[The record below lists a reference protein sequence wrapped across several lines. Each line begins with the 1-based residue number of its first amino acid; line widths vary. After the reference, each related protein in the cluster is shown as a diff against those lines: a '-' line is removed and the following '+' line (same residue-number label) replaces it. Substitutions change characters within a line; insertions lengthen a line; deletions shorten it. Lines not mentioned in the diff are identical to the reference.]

1 MRGARSPLDVSVA
14 VFQMIRQAKS
24 SRCRRLSCF
33 WLPRAHIKASV
44 IDLINPIRRL
54 RLQSQRELA
63 APMRVAMRSSVLNQL
78 GGAADRSRPQNEPDL
93 GSLQPPGPKRRKP
106 GAPKEVVMKRPSAC
120 LNPDRP
126 EPDTDWESTYRCSH
140 GDDFPALIQIYLYRA
155 KTDADLLRLPSYDLP
170 RPAGPPDAASELLG
184 SEWTENVR
192 RRLERTS
199 ERFWKALFQH
209 NAPDLLE
216 EIESRCLTLPYAK
229 HELPDNFFGAGSSL
243 SQNHIQNLRRE
254 LLFHWSQDPF
264 ASWRLDFAPE
274 RDSVVIDGH
283 LLQVP

>member
-1 MRGARSPLDVSVA
+1 M
-14 VFQMIRQAKS
+14 
-24 SRCRRLSCF
+24 CRRRRRGSRR
-33 WLPRAHIKASV
+33 PRAQSKASV
-44 IDLINPIRRL
+44 VHVINSIWRL
-54 RLQSQRELA
+54 ALQNQRELA
-63 APMRVAMRSSVLNQL
+63 APMHVAMRSSVLNQL
-78 GGAADRSRPQNEPDL
+78 GGAADGSRPQKEADL
-93 GSLQPPGPKRRKP
+93 GSLQPPGPKRQKH

-120 LNPDRP
+120 LHPDRP
-126 EPDTDWESTYRCSH
+126 VPDADWESSYRCSH
-140 GDDFPALIQIYLYRA
+140 GEDFPALIQIYLQRS
-155 KTDADLLRLPSYDLP
+155 KTDYDLLRLPSYDLL
-170 RPAGPPDAASELLG
+170 RPAEPPKVWSDLLRLK
-184 SEWTENVR
+184 WIDHVR

-199 ERFWKALFQH
+199 ERFWKALFRY
-209 NAPDLLE
+209 NAPDLLQ

-264 ASWRLDFAPE
+264 ASWTLDFAPE

>member
-1 MRGARSPLDVSVA
+1 M
-14 VFQMIRQAKS
+14 
-24 SRCRRLSCF
+24 CRRRRRGSRR
-33 WLPRAHIKASV
+33 PRAQSKASV
-44 IDLINPIRRL
+44 VHVINSIWRL
-54 RLQSQRELA
+54 SLQNQRELA
-63 APMRVAMRSSVLNQL
+63 APMHVAMRSSVLNQL

-126 EPDTDWESTYRCSH
+126 EPDTDWESSYRCSH
-140 GDDFPALIQIYLYRA
+140 GEDFPALIQIYLQRA
-155 KTDADLLRLPSYDLP
+155 KTDYDLLRLPSYDLL
-170 RPAGPPDAASELLG
+170 RPAGSPAVAGELPRSG
-184 SEWTENVR
+184 WSENVR

-199 ERFWKALFQH
+199 ERFWKALFRY

-216 EIESRCLTLPYAK
+216 EIESRRLTLPYAK
-229 HELPDNFFGAGSSL
+229 QELPGQFFGAGTSL
-243 SQNHIQNLRRE
+243 SLNHIQNLRRE
-254 LLFHWSQDPF
+254 LLFHWSHDPSNLK
-264 ASWRLDFAPE
+264 ALDFAPE